1 MVMFRIAR
9 KDRIHDLSG
18 RGAELFGGRWNA
30 KGIPALYTSS
40 SLSLAALEIL
50 VHTDKSLPPV
60 DMAYAEV
67 YVPDNALTQKILTLP
82 PDTNA
87 LDYGSAWLKEKQGL
101 MLKVPSV
108 ILPYEYDHEY
118 NLILNPLHD
127 DYKTIFVV
135 RVHDFSFDMR
145 LYERQA

>member
-9 KDRIHDLSG
+9 KDHIQDLSG

-50 VHTDKSLPPV
+50 AHTDKSLPPV
-60 DMAYAEV
+60 NMAYAEI
-67 YVPDNALTQKILTLP
+67 YVPDSALTQKILRLP
-82 PDTNA
+82 ADTTE

-101 MLKVPSV
+101 MLKVPSA
-108 ILPYEYDHEY
+108 ILPYEYDHEF
-118 NLILNPLHD
+118 NLILNPLHE
-127 DYKTIFVV
+127 DYKKIFVAKT
-135 RVHDFSFDMR
+135 HDFSFDMR
-145 LYERQA
+145 LY